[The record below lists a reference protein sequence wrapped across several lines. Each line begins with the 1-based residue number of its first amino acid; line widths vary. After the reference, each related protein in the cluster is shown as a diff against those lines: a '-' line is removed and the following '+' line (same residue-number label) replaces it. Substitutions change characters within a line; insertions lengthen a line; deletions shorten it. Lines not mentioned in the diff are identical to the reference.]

1 MGFPPHKEW
10 MGEVNNKIAVYVRG
24 VKEFVKYAKR
34 NLKSDLIPCPCIRCR
49 NGKNVNGGEV
59 ELHLVKWGMQQDY
72 VFWGFHGERECPF
85 VLEQLS
91 Y

>member
-10 MGEVNNKIAVYVRG
+10 MGEVNNKIGVYVRG

-49 NGKNVNGGEV
+49 NVKNVNGG
-59 ELHLVKWGMQQDY
+59 
-72 VFWGFHGERECPF
+72 
-85 VLEQLS
+85 
-91 Y
+91 